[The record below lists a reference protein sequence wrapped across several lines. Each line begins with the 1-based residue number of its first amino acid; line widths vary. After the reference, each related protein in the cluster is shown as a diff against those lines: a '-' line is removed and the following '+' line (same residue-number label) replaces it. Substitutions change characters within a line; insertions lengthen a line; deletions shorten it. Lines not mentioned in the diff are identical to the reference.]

1 MASRLFPLHPPIALE
16 SASTRPPPHQVMEAS
31 PNVLSSIL
39 ENDVNLAVWQ
49 RSLPSHIADF
59 SALVLSLGQR
69 LSDERVVEV
78 REDTPVVL
86 NDLLTGTQ
94 DLQGYEAFVAD
105 VTWLVEAFT
114 CLVGARR
121 LGLRLRVLQGAMC
134 PRFHVDQVALRLLTT
149 YAGTGS
155 EWLSDPADADI
166 PDRCHRLAEGDVA
179 LLKGENWSGNE
190 GRGLVHRSPSATRES
205 GRLLLSIDW
214 LQ

>member
-1 MASRLFPLHPPIALE
+1 MASRLFPLHRPIALE
-16 SASTRPPPHQVMEAS
+16 SASTLPPSHQVMEAS
-31 PNVLSSIL
+31 PNVLSAIL
-39 ENDVNLAVWQ
+39 ANEVNLAIWQ

-69 LSDERVVEV
+69 LADERVVEV
-78 REDTPVVL
+78 REDAPVVL
-86 NDLLTGTQ
+86 NDLLVGTQ

-121 LGLRLRVLQGAMC
+121 LGLRLRTLQGAMC
-134 PRFHVDQVALRLLTT
+134 PRFHVDHVALRLLTT
-149 YAGTGS
+149 YAGAGS
-155 EWLSDPADADI
+155 EWLSDPADANV
-166 PDRCHRLAEGDVA
+166 PERCHRLGQGNVA

-190 GRGLVHRSPSATRES
+190 GRGLVHRSPGATQDA

>member
-1 MASRLFPLHPPIALE
+1 
-16 SASTRPPPHQVMEAS
+16 MEAS
-31 PNVLSSIL
+31 PNALSAIL
-39 ENDVNLAVWQ
+39 EDGVNLAVWQ
-49 RSLPSHIADF
+49 RSLPSHIVDF

-69 LSDERVVEV
+69 LADERVVEV
-78 REDTPVVL
+78 REDMPVIL
-86 NDLLTGTQ
+86 NDLLVGTQ

-134 PRFHVDQVALRLLTT
+134 PRFHVDHVALRLLTT

-166 PDRCHRLAEGDVA
+166 PERCHRLAEGDVA

-190 GRGLVHRSPSATRES
+190 GRGLVHRSPSATQEP

>member
-1 MASRLFPLHPPIALE
+1 MAFHLFSLHRPIALK
-16 SASTRPPPHQVMEAS
+16 SASTLPPSRQVMEDS
-31 PNVLSSIL
+31 PHVLTAIL
-39 ENDVNLAVWQ
+39 EDDVNLAVWQ
-49 RSLPSHIADF
+49 RHLPSHIADF

-69 LSDERVVEV
+69 LTDERVVEV
-78 REDTPVVL
+78 QENRPVVL
-86 NDLLTGTQ
+86 TDLLAGTQ
-94 DLQGYEAFVAD
+94 DLSGYEAFVAD

-121 LGLRLRVLQGAMC
+121 IGLRLRVLQGAMC

-149 YAGTGS
+149 YAGSGS
-155 EWLSDPADADI
+155 EWLRDLADADVA
-166 PDRCHRLAEGDVA
+166 DRCHRLAEGDVA

-190 GRGLVHRSPSATRES
+190 GRGLVHRSPGATQDA

>member
-1 MASRLFPLHPPIALE
+1 MASHLFPLHRPIALE
-16 SASTRPPPHQVMEAS
+16 SASTFPPPHQVMEAS

-39 ENDVNLAVWQ
+39 ENEVNLAVWQ

-69 LSDERVVEV
+69 LADERVVEV

-86 NDLLTGTQ
+86 NDLLAGTQ

-121 LGLRLRVLQGAMC
+121 LGLRLRVLEGAMC
-134 PRFHVDQVALRLLTT
+134 PRFHVDHVALRLLTT

-166 PDRCHRLAEGDVA
+166 PERYHRLAEGDVA

-190 GRGLVHRSPSATRES
+190 GHGLVHRSPSATRES

>member
-1 MASRLFPLHPPIALE
+1 MASHLFPLHRPIALE
-16 SASTRPPPHQVMEAS
+16 SASTFPPPHQVMEAS

-39 ENDVNLAVWQ
+39 ENEVNLAVWQ

-69 LSDERVVEV
+69 LADERVVEV

-86 NDLLTGTQ
+86 NDLLAGTQ

-121 LGLRLRVLQGAMC
+121 LGLRLRVVEGAMC
-134 PRFHVDQVALRLLTT
+134 PRFHVDHVALRLLTT

-166 PDRCHRLAEGDVA
+166 PERYHRLAEGDVA